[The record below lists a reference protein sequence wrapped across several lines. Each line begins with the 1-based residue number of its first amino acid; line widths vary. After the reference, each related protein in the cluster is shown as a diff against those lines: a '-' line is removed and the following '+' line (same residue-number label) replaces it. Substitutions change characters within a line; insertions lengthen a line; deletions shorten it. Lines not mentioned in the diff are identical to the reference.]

1 MQHRRSCQN
10 FCSIHVYVLPT
21 AAEYVQHHV
30 RFVNVQ
36 SSLPE
41 NVVFSVC
48 AHMGNAAYIIFIMW
62 NSISGLDAWYH
73 FRFNVI
79 YAVAVTVRSHQIKFQ
94 FILFSAMVS
103 SKRSKTFL
111 VETEDDVMTHDYESN
126 PYFDITKENLGEDYQ
141 GTWGK
146 QLGRLGRRR
155 K

>member
-1 MQHRRSCQN
+1 
-10 FCSIHVYVLPT
+10 
-21 AAEYVQHHV
+21 
-30 RFVNVQ
+30 
-36 SSLPE
+36 
-41 NVVFSVC
+41 
-48 AHMGNAAYIIFIMW
+48 
-62 NSISGLDAWYH
+62 
-73 FRFNVI
+73 
-79 YAVAVTVRSHQIKFQ
+79 
-94 FILFSAMVS
+94 MVS

>member
-1 MQHRRSCQN
+1 MGSTKNVLVVLGVVCEPILFLN
-10 FCSIHVYVLPT
+10 FGLNQLKNNDGISYDSI
-21 AAEYVQHHV
+21 
-30 RFVNVQ
+30 
-36 SSLPE
+36 
-41 NVVFSVC
+41 
-48 AHMGNAAYIIFIMW
+48 
-62 NSISGLDAWYH
+62 
-73 FRFNVI
+73 
-79 YAVAVTVRSHQIKFQ
+79 
-94 FILFSAMVS
+94 ILFSAMVS

>member
-36 SSLPE
+36 LSLPK

-73 FRFNVI
+73 IQFNVS
-79 YAVAVTVRSHQIKFQ
+79 YGVAVTVRSHQIKERCQ
-94 FILFSAMVS
+94 A
-103 SKRSKTFL
+103 KFL
-111 VETEDDVMTHDYESN
+111 EGHLNE
-126 PYFDITKENLGEDYQ
+126 LGLLI
-141 GTWGK
+141 GPHK
-146 QLGRLGRRR
+146 SGRLCGPIRRPS
-155 K
+155 